1 MGQREMSRKISTPFL
16 LLELI
21 LLFVIFPI
29 LYFFDLI
36 PFHKLVLLVV
46 LFIYCVIILMNQRH
60 HNPERFNTKANWRL
74 ILLRFI
80 GISILILVWIKI
92 FSPNPLFADFK
103 ANKKLLLMTL
113 IYPFSSAFPQ
123 ELIFR
128 EFFFFRYRPIFRNEI
143 VLIAIN
149 VILFAFA
156 HIYFANW
163 TILIFTLIGGI
174 IFAFTYLKTKSL
186 LVVTIE
192 HTLFGMLILSSGLS
206 EQFYKA
212 F

>member
-1 MGQREMSRKISTPFL
+1 MGQREMSRKIATPFL

-36 PFHKLVLLVV
+36 PFHKLVPLVV
-46 LFIYCVIILMNQRH
+46 LFIYCVIILVRQRYA
-60 HNPERFNTKANWRL
+60 NPDRFKTKANWRL

-92 FSPNPLFADFK
+92 FSPNPLFADFN
-103 ANKKLLLMTL
+103 ANKKLLLMTI

-128 EFFFFRYRPIFRNEI
+128 EFFFFRYKPIFQNEI
-143 VLIAIN
+143 ILIAMN

-163 TILIFTLIGGI
+163 TILIFTLIGGT
-174 IFAFTYLKTKSL
+174 IFALTYLKTKSL
-186 LVVTIE
+186 FVVTVE

>member
-1 MGQREMSRKISTPFL
+1 MGQHEMSRKIATPFL
-16 LLELI
+16 LLELL

-36 PFHKLVLLVV
+36 PFHKLVPLIV
-46 LFIYCVIILMNQRH
+46 LFIYCVIILVRQRH
-60 HNPERFNTKANWRL
+60 ANPDRFKTKANWRL

-80 GISILILVWIKI
+80 GMSILILVWIKI
-92 FSPNPLFADFK
+92 FSTNPLFADFNT
-103 ANKKLLLMTL
+103 NKKLLLMTI

-128 EFFFFRYRPIFRNEI
+128 EFFFYRYKPIFQKEI
-143 VLIAIN
+143 VLIGVN

-163 TILIFTLIGGI
+163 TILIFTLIGGT
-174 IFAFTYLKTKSL
+174 IFALTYLKTKSL
-186 LVVTIE
+186 FVVTIE

>member
-1 MGQREMSRKISTPFL
+1 MGQREMSRKISTRYL
-16 LLELI
+16 LVELI
-21 LLFVIFPI
+21 LLFVIFPL

-36 PFHKLVLLVV
+36 PFHKVVPLIV
-46 LFIYCVIILMNQRH
+46 LFIYCIMILARHQRA
-60 HNPERFNTKANWRL
+60 NPDRFKTKANWRL

-92 FSPNPLFADFK
+92 FSPNPLFADFS
-103 ANKKLLLMTL
+103 ANKQLLLMTL
-113 IYPFSSAFPQ
+113 VYPFSSAFPQ

-128 EFFFFRYRPIFRNEI
+128 EFFFYRYRPIFRNEI
-143 VLIAIN
+143 VLIVIN

-163 TILIFTLIGGI
+163 TILIFTLIGGC
-174 IFAFTYLKTKSL
+174 IFALTYLKTKSL
-186 LVVTIE
+186 FVVTIE

>member
-1 MGQREMSRKISTPFL
+1 MRRKIPTPFL

-36 PFHKLVLLVV
+36 PFHKIVPLVV
-46 LFIYCVIILMNQRH
+46 LFIYCVVILVRQRH
-60 HNPERFNTKANWRL
+60 DNPNRFKTKANWVL

-80 GISILILVWIKI
+80 GISILILIWIKI
-92 FSPNPLFADFK
+92 FSPNPLFADFN
-103 ANKKLLLMTL
+103 ANKKLLLRTM

-128 EFFFFRYRPIFRNEI
+128 EFFFYRHKPIFRNEI
-143 VLIAIN
+143 VLITIN
-149 VILFAFA
+149 VVLFAFA

-163 TILIFTLIGGI
+163 TILIFTLIGGT
-174 IFAFTYLKTKSL
+174 IFALTYLKTKSL
-186 LVVTIE
+186 FVVTVE

>member
-1 MGQREMSRKISTPFL
+1 MGQREMNRKISTHYL
-16 LLELI
+16 LLEFI
-21 LLFVIFPI
+21 LLFVIFPL

-36 PFHKLVLLVV
+36 PFHKLVPLVV
-46 LFIYCVIILMNQRH
+46 LFTYCVVILARH
-60 HNPERFNTKANWRL
+60 RPANPERFKTKANWRL

-80 GISILILVWIKI
+80 GISILILFWIKI

-113 IYPFSSAFPQ
+113 VYPFSSAFPQ

-128 EFFFFRYRPIFRNEI
+128 EFFFYRYRSVFRNEI

-149 VILFAFA
+149 VIMFAFA

-163 TILIFTLIGGI
+163 TILIFTLVGGI
-174 IFAFTYLKTKSL
+174 IFAHTYLKTKSL
-186 LVVTIE
+186 FVVTIE
-192 HTLFGMLILSSGLS
+192 HTLYGMLILSSGLS

>member
-1 MGQREMSRKISTPFL
+1 MTRKIATLFL

-36 PFHKLVLLVV
+36 PFHKVVPLVI
-46 LFIYCVIILMNQRH
+46 LFIYCLVILVRQRH
-60 HNPERFNTKANWRL
+60 ANPDRFKTKANWSL

-92 FSPNPLFADFK
+92 FSPNPLFADFN
-103 ANKKLLLMTL
+103 ANKKLLLMTI
-113 IYPFSSAFPQ
+113 IYPFSSALPQ

-128 EFFFFRYRPIFRNEI
+128 EFFFYRYKPIFRNEI
-143 VLIAIN
+143 VLISIN

-174 IFAFTYLKTKSL
+174 IFALTYLKTKSL
-186 LVVTIE
+186 FVVTIE